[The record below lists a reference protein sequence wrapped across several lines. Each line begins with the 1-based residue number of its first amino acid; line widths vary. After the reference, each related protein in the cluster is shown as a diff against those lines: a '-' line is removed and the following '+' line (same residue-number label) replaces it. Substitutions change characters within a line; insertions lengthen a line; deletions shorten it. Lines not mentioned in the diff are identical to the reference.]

1 MKQVKTLTN
10 SFLLQEVDPS
20 GNIISELG
28 FRKGGLSYLIK
39 NNNVK
44 FYLTED
50 YFYKN
55 VVWSADIPLKIDNVE
70 YDINTVTT
78 ALKKIFIM
86 EKDGG
91 GGEVT
96 VDQYLDSGSTN
107 AVANQAVTRAV
118 NSLQDQVAENTRGLL
133 DRYTKAET
141 NSLLQSYYT
150 KLETNAM
157 FANYTKVIDNDTLS
171 INNDN
176 ITV

>member
-1 MKQVKTLTN
+1 MKQIKTLTN
-10 SFLLQEVDPS
+10 SFLLQEVDSS

-55 VVWSADIPLKIDNVE
+55 VVWSADIPLNIDGIV

-86 EKDGG
+86 DKD
-91 GGEVT
+91 
-96 VDQYLDSGSTN
+96 VDPTIVIDQELNSGSTN
-107 AVANQAVTRAV
+107 AIANQAVTKAV
-118 NSLQDQVAENTRGLL
+118 NSLQEQVAENTRGLL

-141 NSLLQSYYT
+141 NSLLQNYYT

-157 FANYTKVIDNDTLS
+157 FANYAKVNNDTISLNDENIS
-171 INNDN
+171 I
-176 ITV
+176 

>member
-1 MKQVKTLTN
+1 MKQIKTLTN
-10 SFLLQEVDPS
+10 SFLLQEVDS
-20 GNIISELG
+20 NGNIINELG

-55 VVWSADIPLKIDNVE
+55 VVWSADIPLKVDGIV

-86 EKDGG
+86 DKEGG

-107 AVANQAVTRAV
+107 AIANQAVTRAV
-118 NSLQDQVAENTRGLL
+118 NSLQEQVAANTRGLL
-133 DRYTKAET
+133 ERYTKAET
-141 NSLLQSYYT
+141 NSLLQNYYT

-157 FANYTKVIDNDTLS
+157 FANYAKVKDGDVISLNDENIS
-171 INNDN
+171 I
-176 ITV
+176 

>member
-1 MKQVKTLTN
+1 MKQIKTLTN
-10 SFLLQEVDPS
+10 SFLLQEVDSS

-55 VVWSADIPLKIDNVE
+55 VVWSADIPLKIDGIV

-86 EKDGG
+86 DKD
-91 GGEVT
+91 
-96 VDQYLDSGSTN
+96 VDPTIVIDQELNSGSTN
-107 AVANQAVTRAV
+107 AIANQAVTKAV
-118 NSLQDQVAENTRGLL
+118 NSLQEQVAENTRGLL

-141 NSLLQSYYT
+141 NSLLQNYYT

-157 FANYTKVIDNDTLS
+157 FANYAKVKDGDVISLNDE
-171 INNDN
+171 N
-176 ITV
+176 ITI

>member
-1 MKQVKTLTN
+1 MKQIKTLTN
-10 SFLLQEVDPS
+10 SFLLQEVDS
-20 GNIISELG
+20 NGNIISELG

-55 VVWSADIPLKIDNVE
+55 VVWSADIPLNIDGIV

-86 EKDGG
+86 DKD
-91 GGEVT
+91 
-96 VDQYLDSGSTN
+96 VDPTIVIDQELNSGSTN
-107 AVANQAVTRAV
+107 AIANQAVTRAV
-118 NSLQDQVAENTRGLL
+118 NSLQEQVAENTRGLL
-133 DRYTKAET
+133 ERYTKAET
-141 NSLLQSYYT
+141 NSLLQNYYT

-157 FANYTKVIDNDTLS
+157 FANYAKVKDGDVISLNDE
-171 INNDN
+171 N
-176 ITV
+176 ITI

>member
-1 MKQVKTLTN
+1 MKQIKTLTN
-10 SFLLQEVDPS
+10 SFLLQEVDS
-20 GNIISELG
+20 NGNIISELG

-55 VVWSADIPLKIDNVE
+55 VVWSADIPLKIDGIV

-86 EKDGG
+86 DKD
-91 GGEVT
+91 
-96 VDQYLDSGSTN
+96 VDPTIVIDQELNSGSTN
-107 AVANQAVTRAV
+107 AIANQAVTRAV
-118 NSLQDQVAENTRGLL
+118 NSLQEQVAENTSGLL
-133 DRYTKAET
+133 ERYTKAET
-141 NSLLQSYYT
+141 NSLLQNYYT

-157 FANYTKVIDNDTLS
+157 FANYAKVKDGDVISLNDENIS
-171 INNDN
+171 I
-176 ITV
+176 

>member
-1 MKQVKTLTN
+1 MKQIKTLTN
-10 SFLLQEVDPS
+10 SFLLQEVDS
-20 GNIISELG
+20 NGNIISELG

-55 VVWSADIPLKIDNVE
+55 VVWSADIPLNVDGIV

-78 ALKKIFIM
+78 ALKKIFIQ
-86 EKDGG
+86 ENEGG

-107 AVANQAVTRAV
+107 AIANQAVTRAV

-133 DRYTKAET
+133 ERYTKAQT
-141 NSLLQSYYT
+141 NSLLQNYYT

-157 FANYTKVIDNDTLS
+157 FANYAKVKDGDVISLNDENIS
-171 INNDN
+171 I
-176 ITV
+176 

>member
-1 MKQVKTLTN
+1 MKQIKTLSN
-10 SFLLQEVDPS
+10 SFLLQEVDS
-20 GNIISELG
+20 NGNIISELG

-55 VVWSADIPLKIDNVE
+55 VVWSADIPLNIDGVV
-70 YDINTVTT
+70 YDINTVTI

-86 EKDGG
+86 DKEEDPTI
-91 GGEVT
+91 VI
-96 VDQYLDSGSTN
+96 DQELDSGSTN
-107 AVANQAVTRAV
+107 AIANQAVTRAV

-133 DRYTKAET
+133 ERYTKAET
-141 NSLLQSYYT
+141 NSLLQNYYT

-157 FANYTKVIDNDTLS
+157 FANYSKVIDNDTLS
-171 INNDN
+171 INNEN
-176 ITV
+176 ITI

>member
-1 MKQVKTLTN
+1 MKQIKTLTN
-10 SFLLQEVDPS
+10 SFLLQEVDS
-20 GNIISELG
+20 NGNIISELG

-55 VVWSADIPLKIDNVE
+55 VVWSADIPLNIDGIV

-86 EKDGG
+86 DKD
-91 GGEVT
+91 
-96 VDQYLDSGSTN
+96 VDPTIVIDQELNSGSTN
-107 AVANQAVTRAV
+107 AIANQAVTKAV
-118 NSLQDQVAENTRGLL
+118 NSLQEQVAENTRGLL

-141 NSLLQSYYT
+141 NSLLQNYYT
-150 KLETNAM
+150 KLQTNAM
-157 FANYTKVIDNDTLS
+157 FANYAKVKDGDVISLNDE
-171 INNDN
+171 N
-176 ITV
+176 ITI

>member
-1 MKQVKTLTN
+1 MKQIKTLTN
-10 SFLLQEVDPS
+10 SFLLQEVDS
-20 GNIISELG
+20 NGNIISELG

-55 VVWSADIPLKIDNVE
+55 VVWSADIPLNIDGIV

-86 EKDGG
+86 DKD
-91 GGEVT
+91 
-96 VDQYLDSGSTN
+96 VDPTIVIDQELNSGSTN
-107 AVANQAVTRAV
+107 AIANQAVTRAV
-118 NSLQDQVAENTRGLL
+118 NSLQEQVAENTRGLL
-133 DRYTKAET
+133 ERYTKAET
-141 NSLLQSYYT
+141 NSLLQNYYT

-157 FANYTKVIDNDTLS
+157 FANYAKVDNNTISLNDENIS
-171 INNDN
+171 I
-176 ITV
+176 

>member
-1 MKQVKTLTN
+1 M
-10 SFLLQEVDPS
+10 LLYS
-20 GNIISELG
+20 NGNIISELG

-55 VVWSADIPLKIDNVE
+55 VVWSADIPLNIDGIV

-86 EKDGG
+86 DKD
-91 GGEVT
+91 
-96 VDQYLDSGSTN
+96 VDPTIVIDQELNSGSTN
-107 AVANQAVTRAV
+107 AIANQAVTKAV
-118 NSLQDQVAENTRGLL
+118 NSLQEQVAENTRGLL

-141 NSLLQSYYT
+141 NSLLQNYYT
-150 KLETNAM
+150 KLQTNAM
-157 FANYTKVIDNDTLS
+157 FANYAKVKDGDVISLNDE
-171 INNDN
+171 N
-176 ITV
+176 ITI